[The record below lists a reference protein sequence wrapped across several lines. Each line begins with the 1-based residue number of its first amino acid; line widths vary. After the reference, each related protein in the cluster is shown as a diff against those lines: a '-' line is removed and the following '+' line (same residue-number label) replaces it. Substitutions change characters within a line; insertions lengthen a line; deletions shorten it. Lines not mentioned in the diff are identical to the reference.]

1 MRAELRRRNIGRA
14 ADGNLLGDSSGLPRT
29 LRDDFR
35 NTGMTY
41 IIAIPESSERTRQ
54 L

>member
-1 MRAELRRRNIGRA
+1 MRADLRRSNSGRA

-29 LRDDFR
+29 LRDDSR

-41 IIAIPESSERTRQ
+41 IIAISERSERTR
-54 L
+54 